1 MKDLLGPEVKIWHWI
16 ESRVRS
22 IFESYGFEEIRTPV
36 VEYTQ
41 VFKRGVGTDTDIVE
55 KEMYTFDDR
64 SGDSLSLRPEGTAS
78 VVRALIEHNWLNDHP
93 VSKLYYMAPMFRHER
108 PQKGRY
114 RQFHQYGI
122 ELIGVEEPFADAE
135 VIEAT
140 DHLYKDLGLTS
151 AEIRLSSVG
160 CRTCRP
166 VYKQMLTE
174 KLMARMDEVPEDF
187 KPRIATNPQ
196 RIFDH
201 KSEAGQKLAVGLPY
215 MLDHLCQGC
224 QAHFAGLRKT
234 LDLLSVKYV
243 VDPKIVR
250 GLDYYN
256 RTAFE
261 FVSSDLG
268 AQSAVCGGGRYD
280 NLFEDLGNKPVPAVG
295 FAGGL
300 ERLAILLENRG
311 SELKTP
317 MGVYFVH
324 ADERGFQE
332 ALLQVQKL
340 RANGTRAEMD
350 LSLRPMKKQMA
361 RADKSGAQFAVILGG
376 SEVDSGQATVKNLS
390 LKTQENVALSML
402 SEFFKKKSQEA
413 LHV

>member
-16 ESRVRS
+16 EGRVRS
-22 IFESYGFEEIRTPV
+22 IFEGYGFEEIRTPV

-93 VSKLYYMAPMFRHER
+93 VSKLYYMSPMFRHER

-122 ELIGVEEPFADAE
+122 ELIGVEEPYADAE

-140 DHLYKDLGLTS
+140 DHLYKDLGLKS

-166 VYKQMLTE
+166 VYKSMLTE
-174 KLMARMDEVPEDF
+174 KLNAQIDQIPEDF
-187 KPRIATNPQ
+187 RPRIITNPQ

-201 KSEAGQKLAVGLPY
+201 KSEAAQKVAAHLPF
-215 MLDHLCQGC
+215 MLDHLCEGC
-224 QAHFAGLRKT
+224 RAHFMGLRKT
-234 LDLLSVKYV
+234 LDLLGVKYE

-268 AQSAVCGGGRYD
+268 SQSAVCGGGRYD
-280 NLFEDLGNKPVPAVG
+280 HLFEDLGHKPVPAVG
-295 FAGGL
+295 FAGGF
-300 ERLAILLENRG
+300 ERLAILLESRAH
-311 SELKTP
+311 EIKTP
-317 MGVYFVH
+317 FGVYFVH

-332 ALLQVQKL
+332 TLLQVQKVRKL
-340 RANGTRAEMD
+340 GVKAEMD
-350 LSLRPMKKQMA
+350 LSLRPIRKQMA

-376 SEVDSGQATVKNLS
+376 SEVESGLATVKNLVQ
-390 LKTQENVALSML
+390 KTQESVSLPML
-402 SEFFKKKSQEA
+402 AEFFRKKSQEA
-413 LHV
+413 DHV